1 MEKLSYSQLAPIID
15 EITEKV
21 TQEIISANRF
31 GNLEEVLNKYNYQIS
46 HKEVESAYYST
57 NAKILILG
65 ELNSKIN
72 DIENTFKKYGISK
85 DRIEIITDY
94 EKLTNFNPEK
104 LRNTMRYS
112 DILVCA
118 MPHKM
123 KNIGNYPDL
132 ISMIEHNQE
141 EYPLLN
147 RVTDERGELKFTING
162 LRNAIEKT
170 HMYNDL
176 IE

>member
-85 DRIEIITDY
+85 DRIEIITD
-94 EKLTNFNPEK
+94 
-104 LRNTMRYS
+104 
-112 DILVCA
+112 
-118 MPHKM
+118 
-123 KNIGNYPDL
+123 
-132 ISMIEHNQE
+132 
-141 EYPLLN
+141 
-147 RVTDERGELKFTING
+147 
-162 LRNAIEKT
+162 
-170 HMYNDL
+170 
-176 IE
+176 